1 MTRASTVLRGA
12 YTMTQAN
19 YRQSGAEDDDVT
31 RTLAIVERP
40 CVTWVLSLLFLE
52 HILFQRPVEAPP
64 TGSPCSMLKDGLP
77 VDVLSE
83 ARCWTGHRKR
93 RDACDTSCMAI
104 LDHAKQRGDCI

>member
-1 MTRASTVLRGA
+1 
-12 YTMTQAN
+12 MTQAN

-31 RTLAIVERP
+31 RILAIVERP

-83 ARCWTGHRKR
+83 PRCWTGHRKR